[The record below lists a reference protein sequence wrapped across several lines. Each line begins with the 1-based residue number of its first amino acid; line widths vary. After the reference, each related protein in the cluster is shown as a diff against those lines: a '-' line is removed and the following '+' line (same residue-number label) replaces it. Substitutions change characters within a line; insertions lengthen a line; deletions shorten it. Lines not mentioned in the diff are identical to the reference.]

1 MAASALFL
9 ANHLPSMP
17 TARYLHRHHRLLQP
31 RRQLLPPGLLASR
44 ALRPQPRRRLSAVK
58 ETKEEEAKTAEE
70 ITEKYGLE
78 VGLWKVSTP
87 QQGTGQL
94 NCSNFEV
101 LVS

>member
-1 MAASALFL
+1 MAAPALLL
-9 ANHLPSMP
+9 ANLATPAP
-17 TARYLHRHHRLLQP
+17 TVRYLHRHHRLLQP
-31 RRQLLPPGLLASR
+31 RRQQQPLPPGSLASR

-87 QQGTGQL
+87 HQQI
-94 NCSNFEV
+94 N
-101 LVS
+101 